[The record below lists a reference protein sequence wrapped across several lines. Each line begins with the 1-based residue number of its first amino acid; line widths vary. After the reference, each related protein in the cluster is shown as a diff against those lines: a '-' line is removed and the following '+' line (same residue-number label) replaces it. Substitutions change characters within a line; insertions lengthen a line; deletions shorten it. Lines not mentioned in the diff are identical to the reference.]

1 MQLVETKKQY
11 GAEEAIYAFQDT
23 LGDTIKMNVYVE
35 CSSQKFLQFQK
46 DILEDFVAEFTSK
59 VQTLEEDNLTEL
71 KQYFENSLK
80 DLNIKFDQFA
90 SKVRDVERFELKGV
104 IQLIVD
110 NLLLS
115 SMIWEVSL
123 LIMRDQRILYTLENS
138 VDPSEKID
146 AFSDLV
152 EWNLEGNDQLVYV
165 GVKISDILGQ
175 QDRKELEAILLEDEA
190 EEKFLLSLESI
201 LVSRVEKQYVSFL
214 LSYIVNFS
222 LEIKKTRSSSD
233 FTLTKGFNIIGEK
246 IQASWFLKDI
256 KKKIWGNKIYLISV
270 CSGVLIL
277 LLISSLLSQRR
288 GNEDP
293 ETKFKTSSWVYID
306 LTIEDIQKE
315 MAEFQNLDPSSPEKS
330 LTYSEIMQKLDF
342 IESKG
347 KWLQDVKQLKTILQA
362 EYYKGFNIIP
372 IEKLTQFTNGSRILA
387 FNSSELEKLGT
398 LHSVFIP
405 KNIAIAGSK
414 AVLLDITSDSNRGT
428 LTEFNGGNNL
438 STCTVSLLRDGLYC
452 ATDKGEISLFTKSW
466 VTPLE
471 TTDGAFSSN
480 LGWLGIFNKNNFYV
494 FQKNIS
500 SVGNIFVTRYRNVA
514 GSESNFQG
522 GSSYDVLLGSGMNF
536 TEFWSFAI
544 DGSFFGWSNK
554 KPYLFWRSNLAGTSL
569 SYREIPLKGGDIV
582 AQEFTDKVKIIT
594 SSATK
599 YIYLFDQ
606 EKQLFV
612 AYETVNPKTNDDNKA
627 VYNMKYLFSFKFMI
641 EGHPVIDMNV
651 SEASWDKPELYILND
666 EGVYKVALYEFI
678 DSIRNN
684 DTLKTVPAA
693 Q

>member
-1 MQLVETKKQY
+1 MQLVETKQQY
-11 GAEEAIYAFQDT
+11 GPEESVFSFQDT
-23 LGDTIKMNVYVE
+23 LLDSVKLNVYVE
-35 CSSQKFLQFQK
+35 CSAEKFLQYQK
-46 DILEDFVAEFTSK
+46 EILEDFVADFTAK
-59 VQTLEEDNLTEL
+59 VQNAESQDINEL
-71 KQYFENSLK
+71 KECFEASLK
-80 DLNIKFDQFA
+80 GLNENFDKFA
-90 SKVRDVERFELKGV
+90 SKVRDVERFQLKGI
-104 IQLIVD
+104 IQLVAN
-110 NLLLS
+110 NLLMA
-115 SMIWEVSL
+115 SMIGEVSL
-123 LIMRDQRILYTLENS
+123 LIMRDQKILYTLENS
-138 VDPSEKID
+138 VDYTDKID
-146 AFSDLV
+146 SFSDFV
-152 EWNLEGNDQLVYV
+152 EGSLEGSDHIVYV
-165 GVKISDILGQ
+165 GVKIADVLGQ
-175 QDRKELEAILLEDEA
+175 QDRKELEAVLFEDDP
-190 EEKFLLSLESI
+190 EEKFITALESI
-201 LVSRVEKQYVSFL
+201 LVSRVEKEYISFIISYVVS
-214 LSYIVNFS
+214 FS
-222 LEIKKTRSSSD
+222 LEVKKEWPMVDFTKKISEIGGKIQTSD
-233 FTLTKGFNIIGEK
+233 FLQN
-246 IQASWFLKDI
+246 LK
-256 KKKIWGNKIYLISV
+256 KQLWGNKIYLISL
-270 CSGVLIL
+270 CSGLLIIL
-277 LLISSLLSQRR
+277 LLYSLISQRN

-293 ETKFKTSSWVYID
+293 ETKFQTASGTYID

-315 MAEFQNLDPSSPEKS
+315 MAEFQSLDPSSPEKS
-330 LTYSEIMQKLDF
+330 LKYSEIMQKLDF

-347 KWLQDVKQLKTILQA
+347 KWLENVKQLKTILQA

-387 FNSSELEKLGT
+387 FNSSETAKLGT
-398 LHSVFIP
+398 LHSVLIP
-405 KNIAIAGSK
+405 KNVSVIGTKGA
-414 AVLLDITSDSNRGT
+414 LLDIVSDSNRGS
-428 LTEFNGGNNL
+428 LKEFNANKDL
-438 STCTVSLLRDGLYC
+438 TKCTLSLLRDGVYC
-452 ATDKGEISLFTKSW
+452 SSDDGTMFLINKAGI
-466 VTPLE
+466 TPLE
-471 TTDGAFSSN
+471 TTDGVFSSN
-480 LGWLGIFNKNNFYV
+480 VGWLGIFNKNNFYV

-514 GSESNFQG
+514 GSESSFQG
-522 GSSYDVLLGSGMNF
+522 GSSYDVLVGSGMSF
-536 TEFWSFAI
+536 SEFWSFAI

-627 VYNMKYLFSFKFMI
+627 LYAMKYLFSFKFMI